1 MSSLTQTKPEVHHTN
16 TSNSGA
22 GANKA
27 TAVAGKK
34 VNVGGLH
41 LPAAQSIALPSDQK
55 HETLLI
61 PASSTANWGSYYTID
76 IREKNIL
83 LHNIT
88 LQFNYGVV
96 TGTGLTGY
104 FNPSFYHWTRIE
116 IYQGGSVIDTIYGN
130 EMFLLNQMMF
140 YDEDRIAINYSAGCY
155 GASTA
160 AVANRT
166 ALSS

>member
-1 MSSLTQTKPEVHHTN
+1 MSSLTQTKPEVHNTN

-22 GANKA
+22 AANKA
-27 TAVAGKK
+27 TAVAHKK

-41 LPAAQSIALPSDQK
+41 LPAHQAVHVPADQR
-55 HETLLI
+55 HEVILI

-96 TGTGLTGY
+96 TGSGLTGY
-104 FNPSFYHWTRIE
+104 FNIILPLDAH
-116 IYQGGSVIDTIYGN
+116 
-130 EMFLLNQMMF
+130 
-140 YDEDRIAINYSAGCY
+140 
-155 GASTA
+155 
-160 AVANRT
+160 
-166 ALSS
+166 